1 MSPSQF
7 HAKKEITSTNNNIN
21 GLLPPPLKISKES
34 HLIKKS
40 SSSPPSSSSSSS
52 SSTSSSSLVNNV
64 MTQAMPV
71 SSYKQPPPQQ
81 RHPVIIYTH
90 SPKVIHTH
98 PKDFMQLVQK
108 LTGLSRLEEDGG
120 HPSPQQPPKQQYGA
134 GIEAMVGDKECER
147 KNVAIIRNEDETSSV
162 ITEENNCSSSMGE
175 NQVNSCFMARE
186 NPILEHP
193 LNPYMTNLSV
203 LTSEFACSNQS
214 LLNYSDSLFF
224 SHNMRTSIPSSLE
237 GVKEIREQ

>member
-7 HAKKEITSTNNNIN
+7 HVKKEIACTNNTIN
-21 GLLPPPLKISKES
+21 GLLPPPLKINKES
-34 HLIKKS
+34 HQIKKS

-52 SSTSSSSLVNNV
+52 SSTSSSLINNAS
-64 MTQAMPV
+64 TQAIHA

-108 LTGLSRLEEDGG
+108 LTGLSRSEEEDG
-120 HPSPQQPPKQQYGA
+120 HPSSQQQPSKQESGPGNA
-134 GIEAMVGDKECER
+134 TVVGEKECEN
-147 KNVAIIRNEDETSSV
+147 KNVVIIRNEDETSSV
-162 ITEENNCSSSMGE
+162 ITEENNCNSYMGE
-175 NQVNSCFMARE
+175 NHVNSCFMVGE
-186 NPILEHP
+186 NPMLEHP
-193 LNPYMTNLSV
+193 LNPYITNLPV
-203 LTSEFACSNQS
+203 LTSEFVYSNQS

-237 GVKEIREQ
+237 GMKEFRE